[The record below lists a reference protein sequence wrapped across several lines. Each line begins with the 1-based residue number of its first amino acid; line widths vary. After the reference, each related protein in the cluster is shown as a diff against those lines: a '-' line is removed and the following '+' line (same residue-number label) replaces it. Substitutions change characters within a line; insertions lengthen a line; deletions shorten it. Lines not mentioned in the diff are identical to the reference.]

1 MEGGEGG
8 AAAFQVG
15 IPLTG
20 LDDGQPRDVVA
31 RLLGEQDRLRA
42 FLSLGCA
49 LTRMVLA
56 VLTDPSAKRKDQT
69 EGGELRLSLTFQKLD
84 Q

>member
-1 MEGGEGG
+1 M
-8 AAAFQVG
+8 
-15 IPLTG
+15 
-20 LDDGQPRDVVA
+20 
-31 RLLGEQDRLRA
+31 
-42 FLSLGCA
+42 FLSLGCV